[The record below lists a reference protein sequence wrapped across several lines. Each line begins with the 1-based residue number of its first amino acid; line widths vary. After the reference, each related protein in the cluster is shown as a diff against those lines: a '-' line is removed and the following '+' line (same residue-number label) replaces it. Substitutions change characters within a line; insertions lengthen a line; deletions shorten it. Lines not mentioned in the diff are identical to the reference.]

1 MRHLARDAGNHPDE
15 VYMANYDL
23 SRGEDP
29 CALCNISHNCFG
41 YCGFYCALND
51 PDEITDDQ
59 TIVYK
64 PLKRK
69 EL

>member
-1 MRHLARDAGNHPDE
+1 MRHLARDIGNHPDE

-41 YCGFYCALND
+41 YSRFYCTLYD

-59 TIVYK
+59 TRVYK
-64 PLKRK
+64 LLKRK